1 MRYISLFIGAVL
13 ALSACQEVK
22 FSGNGGENGILT
34 AGFRDSLVTVFENTG
49 ATRLVID
56 FSQKLVQKT
65 KVTVAVAAEENM
77 QEDKDY
83 FIPVKEFS
91 VDAGEQSVEVE
102 CVLVDDNKTNDSRS
116 FTLRLASLNGGA
128 VNEEHADVRVKVL
141 DDESD
146 VAVGFETTVMTV
158 SERGSGAP
166 AGESYRCEIPV
177 KLYGTLHK
185 PLQFRV
191 DAIRAEGSNAAV
203 EDVNFRLLQTVFVV
217 ENAEGKISVP
227 VEILDDDKVNANRF
241 FTLDIAEVTGGETY
255 TQQKHCIVT
264 IKNDDLGIYFGKATM
279 EAEERAGKVKIPVKL
294 TDVTEQPVT
303 FTVKGTGT
311 AVENTDYSLEKSWTI
326 EAGQDSVELEVELL
340 HAPGVQ
346 DDRVLTLA
354 FAELG
359 TLQVF
364 EEQPVCDVKILDVD
378 TKVEFKYD
386 VLGMRGSRG
395 NLTVPVVLAAPLA
408 HDVSLSLNSEF
419 PEGVEATV
427 KNASVTIPA
436 GETSAVFEVQV
447 TKMMVERFT
456 MSIHP
461 DVKGASASEN
471 PELVSQF
478 GEIEEPWELTIAE
491 YSSQQT
497 SGEPAPSG
505 FAAAAVDGD
514 PATYWHS
521 SWSPATELPQY
532 IVVQVPDNI
541 RVGGVEVIRRLV
553 TGNSDT
559 KKAEIS
565 LSNDRKNWDFQGT
578 LEWDEPKSSDVS
590 EHTSSMDFNH
600 LQKGGYIKINVTE
613 TRNSKRSFAQI
624 AEVIIYGYAE

>member
-22 FSGNGGENGILT
+22 FAGYGNGTLT
-34 AGFRDSLVTVFENTG
+34 AGFRDTLVTVFENTG
-49 ATRLVID
+49 TNRLVID
-56 FSQKLVQKT
+56 FSQKLVRET
-65 KVTVAVAAEENM
+65 KVTVAVVAEENM
-77 QEDKDY
+77 QEGKDY
-83 FIPVKEFS
+83 LLPFKEFS
-91 VDAGEQSVEVE
+91 VAAGAQSVEVE
-102 CVLVDDNKTNDSRS
+102 YGLVDDNKTNDSRS
-116 FTLRLASLNGGA
+116 FTLRLVSLNGGA
-128 VNEEHADVRVKVL
+128 VDEGHADVRVKVL

-158 SERGSGAP
+158 SERESGTP
-166 AGESYRCEIPV
+166 VGESYRCEIPV
-177 KLYGTLHK
+177 KVYGTLHK
-185 PLQFRV
+185 PLQFEV
-191 DAIRAEGSNAAV
+191 VALPSEGPDAAV
-203 EDVNFRLLQTVFVV
+203 EDEHFRLLQTIFVV
-217 ENAEGKISVP
+217 ENAEASISVP
-227 VEILDDDKVNANRF
+227 VEILDDDKVNADRL
-241 FTLDIAEVTGGETY
+241 FTLDIVEVTGGETY
-255 TQQKHCIVT
+255 THQKRCIVT
-264 IKNDDLGIYFGKATM
+264 VKNDDLGIYFGKASV
-279 EAEERAGKVKIPVKL
+279 EAEERAGKVKVPVKL
-294 TDVTEQPVT
+294 TQASEQPVT
-303 FTVKGTGT
+303 FVVECSGT
-311 AVENTDYSLEKSWTI
+311 AVEGTDYSLEKSWTI
-326 EAGQDSVELEVELL
+326 EAGQDSIELEVELL
-340 HAPGVQ
+340 HASGVQ

-354 FAELG
+354 FAGLG
-359 TLQVF
+359 EDLQVF
-364 EEQPVCDVKILDVD
+364 EKQPACDVTIWDVD
-378 TKVEFKYD
+378 TQVEFKYD
-386 VLGMRGSRG
+386 VLGMRGTRG
-395 NLTVPVVLAAPLA
+395 NLMVPVVLATPLA

-419 PEGVEATV
+419 PEGVEAIV

-478 GEIEEPWELTIAE
+478 GEIEEPWTLTIAE
-491 YSSQQT
+491 YSSQAT
-497 SGEPAPSG
+497 NEPEPNGYAT
-505 FAAAAVDGD
+505 AAVDGD

-541 RVGGVEVIRRLV
+541 RVGGVEVIRRLA
-553 TGNSDT
+553 TTNSDS

-565 LSNDRKNWDFQGT
+565 LSKDRKNWDFQGT

-590 EHTSSMDFNH
+590 EHTRSMDFNH

-613 TRNSKRSFAQI
+613 TRNSTRSFGQI